1 MTTMELNAEIFRQ
14 LSYIADEK
22 SYMDKVLAYIKELVK
37 QRENEDN
44 AALSIAAEEPA
55 PYYMR
60 PALPKCC
67 WRATTAASS
76 FCLRS
81 LRLGRTAPSVICGRA
96 AASSFRRRGATG
108 A

>member
-22 SYMDKVLAYIKELVK
+22 SYMNKVLAYIKELVK

-55 PYYMR
+55 PYYTKAEILAGFDEACKDIKLAREGQLEGR
-60 PALPKCC
+60 PIEEL
-67 WRATTAASS
+67 
-76 FCLRS
+76 LNE
-81 LRLGRTAPSVICGRA
+81 L
-96 AASSFRRRGATG
+96 
-108 A
+108 

>member
-37 QRENEDN
+37 QRKNEDN

-55 PYYMR
+55 PYYTKAEILAGFDEACKDIKLAREGKLEGR
-60 PALPKCC
+60 PIEEL
-67 WRATTAASS
+67 
-76 FCLRS
+76 LNE
-81 LRLGRTAPSVICGRA
+81 L
-96 AASSFRRRGATG
+96 
-108 A
+108 

>member
-55 PYYMR
+55 PYYTKAEILAGFDEACKDIKLAREGKLEGR
-60 PALPKCC
+60 PIEEL
-67 WRATTAASS
+67 
-76 FCLRS
+76 LNE
-81 LRLGRTAPSVICGRA
+81 L
-96 AASSFRRRGATG
+96 
-108 A
+108 